1 MDASSKNGRRTVV
14 GIVSTVFS
22 YNPDEI
28 DPLLQCRLSRSFGI
42 VSSIVYRILPSRFI
56 PKDKQESSR
65 FAGERGREERNN
77 GCFSFRKGV
86 STVKSNFISNP
97 ISKIW
102 RRYFLIVTL
111 LDEQLIGN
119 LLLYGSSKPDS
130 RATFSNETALREL
143 LDEKACGTNGF

>member
-14 GIVSTVFS
+14 GTVSTVFS

-28 DPLLQCRLSRSFGI
+28 GPPLQCRLSFGI
-42 VSSIVYRILPSRFI
+42 VSSIAYRILPSRFI

-65 FAGERGREERNN
+65 FASERGREERNN

-111 LDEQLIGN
+111 LDEQFIGN

-130 RATFSNETALREL
+130 RATFSDETALRGL